1 MCQSADHH
9 SLLLLRNSL
18 CVCVYV
24 SVYVHME
31 TIGPYRPANM
41 ITPVNITFTPLA
53 VPGKCA
59 VCTQDFVNCYY
70 FVALLNV
77 PYTITLKG
85 MIMMMS
91 AVLQAAFPFT

>member
-1 MCQSADHH
+1 M
-9 SLLLLRNSL
+9 
-18 CVCVYV
+18 CVYV

-77 PYTITLKG
+77 PYTIEEDDYDDVCCASSSISLH
-85 MIMMMS
+85 MI
-91 AVLQAAFPFT
+91 LPIR